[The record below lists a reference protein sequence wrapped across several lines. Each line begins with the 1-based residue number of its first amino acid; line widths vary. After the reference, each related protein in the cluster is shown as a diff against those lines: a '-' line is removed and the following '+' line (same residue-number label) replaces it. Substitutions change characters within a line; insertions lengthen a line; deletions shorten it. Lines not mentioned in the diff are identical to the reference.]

1 MIWNGWGGSPR
12 GVRVEGLRPIPRA
25 EVELG
30 HLTLITGENNRG
42 KSWLASLIWGLHQ
55 APYSLWTEIVPAT
68 REALITLAQQI
79 WAEGP
84 VIERA
89 DYEAMSLRALR
100 GGTEDLLAE
109 DDPRWLAWRDLCAA
123 AAVDMHAALLTRVF
137 RAPIGA
143 QVTLTGPQVAPFGLV
158 RATDGMV
165 GILNRGSG
173 GGGVHQI
180 DHDYTDRALVEP
192 LVQELCLASV
202 GFNLRVSVGRGP
214 IDALAGALYLPAAR
228 TGLVQALP
236 ILAENL
242 IGEAL
247 GDRRAPALP
256 SLPAPTVQLLRLLV
270 NPGQTADW
278 NTDLVT
284 ILEERL
290 LRGRVHRAAAGIQY
304 EYQPAGTTLRVPM
317 GRSSAVVT
325 ELLPLVLTLQRVIP
339 PSFLV
344 YEEPEAHLHP
354 ELQRQLARV
363 LVRMARRG
371 TRLLITTHSDV
382 FVQEINNCVKVGA
395 LRARGDAEASL
406 GPGEEEAW
414 LAPDEVRAYEFGGD
428 AEGQTEVRRLE
439 VLEEGVVAPMFN
451 RSIADQMQAL
461 IDLDERL
468 NRARST

>member
-12 GVRVEGLRPIPRA
+12 GVRVERLGPIPRA

-55 APYSLWTEIVPAT
+55 APYSLWEEVAPAT
-68 REALITLAQQI
+68 REALISLAQQL

-84 VIERA
+84 VIERSQVDGSWA
-89 DYEAMSLRALR
+89 TDPPGQLDAEAPEWREWRALAD
-100 GGTEDLLAE
+100 T
-109 DDPRWLAWRDLCAA
+109 AA
-123 AAVDMHAALLTRVF
+123 PELYRALLTRVF
-137 RAPIGA
+137 RAPSDA
-143 QVTLTGPQVAPFGLV
+143 KVSPAGPPQPPLGLF
-158 RATDGMV
+158 RTQDGWV
-165 GILNRGSG
+165 YTNIG
-173 GGGVHQI
+173 GGHRGLHHPEKTYE
-180 DHDYTDRALVEP
+180 DATLVEP
-192 LVQELCLASV
+192 LVRELCFSTAGLGLGTTV
-202 GFNLRVSVGRGP
+202 GSRS

-451 RSIADQMQAL
+451 ASIDAQTADVIRLNAR
-461 IDLDERL
+461 LDE
-468 NRARST
+468 ARS